1 MTNPLIPQT
10 KLDAVNQMLASIGQ
24 TPLNTLNTSGIRDA
38 AIAELS
44 LDNTTR
50 EVLNR
55 GWSFNT
61 DREFEISRDVNDNYL
76 VPSDALQIDPEYHWL
91 DWIERDNSGTRMMY
105 DRENNTFDIT
115 TENDPVLFQI
125 IRAMDFETLPQAARG
140 YIAIRAARIFQ
151 ANVIGSDILFKYTE
165 MHEREALSTLKKL
178 ETRSKD
184 RNMFRPGTES
194 NKIVN
199 RWRNPLR

>member
-24 TPLNTLNTSGIRDA
+24 TPLNTLNTAGIRDA

-91 DWIERDNSGTRMMY
+91 DWVERDNAGTRMMY
-105 DRENNTFDIT
+105 DRDKNTFDIT
-115 TENDPVLFQI
+115 TENDPVLFRI

-178 ETRSKD
+178 ETRTKD